1 MNIFNKVTLQSLKKN
16 RTRTIVTI
24 IGIILSA
31 AMICAVTTF
40 ASSIYNYAL
49 DMWEHEPVKTTE
61 LVTLCQEQLGWKP
74 TTTYTVIKRLSER
87 GILENND
94 KIISSLVS
102 KDEVQAAELNEMV
115 EKTFEGSLPAFVAA
129 FTKHTKLSDNEVD
142 ALQQMIDRYRK
153 GDSK

>member
-1 MNIFNKVTLQSLKKN
+1 MFSNALEKGEIAMNTPKVFESEYRFCL
-16 RTRTIVTI
+16 I
-24 IGIILSA
+24 
-31 AMICAVTTF
+31 
-40 ASSIYNYAL
+40 
-49 DMWEHEPVKTTE
+49 MWEHEPVKTTE
-61 LVTLCQEQLGWKP
+61 LVMLCQEQLGWKP

-129 FTKHTKLSDNEVD
+129 FTKHTKLSENEVD